1 VQLLKKFK
9 KMNSLKYV
17 FFFLSISL
25 FVACGGEDQ
34 NSARQAPIN
43 TQTAPAAPGAPAPAT
58 AATSTP
64 VTPPAPAEPAQ
75 NADGVWHYTC
85 SNGCAGGGGSA
96 TACATCGSTLAHN
109 SAYHGQAATPN
120 PAAAAGAAA
129 GGAIQAAG
137 GTPSTMFADPSKQP
151 VNATIGTP
159 IAPVQ
164 AAEPPQNA
172 TGVWHYT
179 CSNGCAGGGGSAT
192 ACAGCGSTL
201 VHNAAYH
208 Q

>member
-1 VQLLKKFK
+1 
-9 KMNSLKYV
+9 MNFLKYV
-17 FFFLSISL
+17 FFFICIGL

-43 TQTAPAAPGAPAPAT
+43 TQSAPATPAPAVP
-58 AATSTP
+58 AATTPAVATTP
-64 VTPPAPAEPAQ
+64 VTPPPPAEPAQ
-75 NADGVWHYTC
+75 NAEGVWHYTC

-109 SAYHGQAATPN
+109 SAYHGQAAPPN
-120 PAAAAGAAA
+120 PAAAAAGAAA
-129 GGAIQAAG
+129 GAIQTVG
-137 GTPSTMFADPSKQP
+137 GTPPTMFADPSKQP
-151 VNATIGTP
+151 VNATVGTP

-172 TGVWHYT
+172 AGVWHYT
-179 CSNGCAGGGGSAT
+179 CSAGCAGGGGSAT
-192 ACAGCGSTL
+192 ACSGCGATL
-201 VHNAAYH
+201 VHNTAYH